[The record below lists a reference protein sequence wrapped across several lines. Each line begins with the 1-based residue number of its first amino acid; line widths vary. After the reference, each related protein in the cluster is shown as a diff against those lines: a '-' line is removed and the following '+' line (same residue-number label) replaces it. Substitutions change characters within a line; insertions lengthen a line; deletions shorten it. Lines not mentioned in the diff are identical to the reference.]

1 MEAHRVT
8 LRDGSTAILYCSE
21 SGSWACPICGS
32 VELSQPPYYSDGSA
46 SFDMCSCGFEFGYD
60 DDPGAS
66 PEADPS
72 VPSNWSKWRARF
84 LRKVQAHPGALAQVT
99 ERLRAIGVAV

>member
-8 LRDGSTAILYCSE
+8 LRDGTSADLYRSE
-21 SGSWACPICGS
+21 FGLWACPICGS
-32 VELSQPPYYSDGSA
+32 VELTEQPYYSDSSP
-46 SFDMCSCGFEFGYD
+46 SFAMCSCGFEFGFD

-66 PEADPS
+66 AEADPS
-72 VPSNWSKWRARF
+72 VTANWSKWRARF
-84 LRKVQAHPGALAQVT
+84 LRKLQPHPQALAQVV